1 MALVDLMIRNIS
13 RNRVASEKREDL
25 RPGILVPVNSSTS
38 AFNSLEYALQL
49 ARVLNSS
56 IHLLYVA
63 DVDEIPESNNP
74 IVVNRMIDRLDRK
87 AANCVES
94 LREMIEES
102 GVTVTTAESR
112 VGKVETLILNY
123 SNQIAP
129 GLIILGK
136 DSFAKAKINRVIDE
150 VESPVL
156 CVPQSAPPRLPIS
169 ITLSSHQ
176 NILFDKAVDTLLK
189 IIQGTTRELIMLNVV
204 KRKRSSLT
212 DQLSIVSAR
221 GNVVVSCHQHVDSEL
236 VSGVCNFVE
245 TNGVDFLGVTQ
256 KRQSF
261 FGKLFRRNVI
271 PDLLRSLTIPVMI
284 IKV

>member
-13 RNRVASEKREDL
+13 RNRTSVEKREDL
-25 RPGILVPVNSSTS
+25 RPGILVPVNSSAS
-38 AFNSLEYALQL
+38 AFNALEYALQL

-74 IVVNRMIDRLDRK
+74 MVVNRMIDRLDHR

-102 GVTVTTAESR
+102 GIKVTTAESR

-123 SNQIAP
+123 SSQLTP
-129 GLIILGK
+129 GLIVLGK
-136 DSFAKAKINRVIDE
+136 DSFAKTKINHLIDE
-150 VESPVL
+150 TEFPVL
-156 CVPQSAPPRLPIS
+156 CIPQSAPPRLPVS

-176 NILFDKAVDTLLK
+176 SVLFDKAVDPLMK
-189 IIQGTTRELIMLNVV
+189 IIQGTTRELNVLNVV
-204 KRKRSSLT
+204 KRKRSLLT
-212 DQLSIVSAR
+212 DQLSIESAR
-221 GNVVVSCHQHVDSEL
+221 GNVAVNRYQQVDSEL
-236 VSGVCNFVE
+236 VNGVCSFVKM
-245 TNGVDFLGVTQ
+245 NGVDFLGVTQ

-261 FGKLFRRNVI
+261 FGRIFKRNVI
-271 PDLLRSLTIPVMI
+271 PDLVSSLTIPVMI